1 MRRDF
6 STKENSGEK
15 NSEKKKK
22 GKKYSKQRQYTRPR
36 LFMSKNLK
44 HLYEEQSKNHSNTA
58 QTQGSARGEYCGRR
72 KRNNIQA
79 FAKIAGVVT
88 RGTACCSRA
97 RRAWHRGGVSPLGC
111 RLRWCEPAWLPASRQ
126 AVRPSLLQLQPGVAS
141 SSASCL

>member
-1 MRRDF
+1 MTFTTFALPNKQINLHEISVTIRFAKNNIWKALRRDF

-88 RGTACCSRA
+88 RGTA
-97 RRAWHRGGVSPLGC
+97 
-111 RLRWCEPAWLPASRQ
+111 
-126 AVRPSLLQLQPGVAS
+126 AVPVLAGPGIAVV
-141 SSASCL
+141 